1 MAVVMQRG
9 VLKTQTSTLAL
20 LMDATI
26 VETADSY
33 VSGRLVTSGALA
45 VNSSQDFGGVGLTVS

>member
-1 MAVVMQRG
+1 MVMRRG
-9 VLKTQTSTLAL
+9 VLKTQASTLAL
-20 LMDATI
+20 LAGATMT
-26 VETADSY
+26 ETANSY